1 MFKLCFPLYLCEKM
15 IKIKRIYEK
24 AEESDGIRILVDRLW
39 PRGIKKEEAKVDYWL
54 KEISPSNE
62 LRKWFSHDFNK
73 WEEFKNKYFNEL
85 NSKKELINFLLE
97 IIKKNLNVTLLYSA
111 KEEKYNNAVALKEYL
126 QDLLD
131 KQY

>member
-97 IIKKNLNVTLLYSA
+97 IIKKNSNVTLLYSA

-126 QDLLD
+126 QELLD

>member
-1 MFKLCFPLYLCEKM
+1 MFNLCYPLYLCEKM
-15 IKIKRIYEK
+15 IKIKRVYEK

-97 IIKKNLNVTLLYSA
+97 LIKKNSNVTLLYSA

>member
-1 MFKLCFPLYLCEKM
+1 M
-15 IKIKRIYEK
+15 IKIKRVYEK

-39 PRGIKKEEAKVDYWL
+39 PRGIKKEEAKVNYWL

-97 IIKKNLNVTLLYSA
+97 LIKKNSNVTLLYSA

>member
-1 MFKLCFPLYLCEKM
+1 MFNLCYPLYLCEKM
-15 IKIKRIYEK
+15 IKIKRVYEK

-39 PRGIKKEEAKVDYWL
+39 PRGIKKEKVDYWL

-97 IIKKNLNVTLLYSA
+97 LIKKNSNVTLLYSA

>member
-1 MFKLCFPLYLCEKM
+1 MFNLCYPLYLCEKM

-39 PRGIKKEEAKVDYWL
+39 PRGIKKEEAKVNYWL

-73 WEEFKNKYFNEL
+73 WEEFKNKYFDEL

-97 IIKKNLNVTLLYSA
+97 IIKKNSNVTLLYSA

-126 QDLLD
+126 QELLD

>member
-1 MFKLCFPLYLCEKM
+1 MFKLCYPLYLCEKM

-39 PRGIKKEEAKVDYWL
+39 PRGIKKAKVDYWL

-73 WEEFKNKYFNEL
+73 WKEFKNKYFNEL

-97 IIKKNLNVTLLYSA
+97 IIKKNSNVTLLYSA